1 MALSNSSKT
10 PTREAPEVT
19 LLVPTS
25 FRPILPTVRSPPE
38 LMVRFTTSVTVPA
51 EISIPL
57 MVSSVL
63 ADTVEAKVA
72 APAVV
77 IEAFAPPTV
86 SEAPVTSRPEEVS
99 TLPVKVT
106 WPEPA

>member
-57 MVSSVL
+57 MVSSVTEVMTPVALTWKAL
-63 ADTVEAKVA
+63 AV
-72 APAVV
+72 P
-77 IEAFAPPTV
+77 
-86 SEAPVTSRPEEVS
+86 EVS
-99 TLPVKVT
+99 V
-106 WPEPA
+106 PAISISSAT